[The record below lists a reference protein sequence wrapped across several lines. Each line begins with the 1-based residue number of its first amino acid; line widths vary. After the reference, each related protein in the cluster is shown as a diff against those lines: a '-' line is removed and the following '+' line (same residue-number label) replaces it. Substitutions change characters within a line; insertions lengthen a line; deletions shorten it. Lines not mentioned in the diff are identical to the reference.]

1 MRITESQLRRVIREV
16 IKEASDVATMNYI
29 VSVLGKGKA
38 ERHEKLKM
46 MMARHVLNRLTGV
59 EKGDPMSCE
68 QFVESLFGGVEQG
81 VKKSLIKACEEGDKL
96 AREVN
101 MTKEER
107 FERDVGHFPSAR

>member
-29 VSVLGKGKA
+29 VSVLGK
-38 ERHEKLKM
+38 ENRLEKMKLL
-46 MMARHVLNRLTGV
+46 MARHVLNRLTGV
-59 EKGDPMSCE
+59 EKGEIMSCE
-68 QFVESLFGGVEQG
+68 QFVESLFGGVEEG
-81 VKKSLIKACEEGDKL
+81 VKKSLIKACKEGEKL

-107 FERDVGHFPSAR
+107 MERDIGHFPSAR